1 MQFISIVNYINN
13 IVNSILIKRVMI
25 IIRLLVFRLSPAVD
39 LNLGLSSVYPVNTSN
54 EGPKL
59 AIVQS
64 LCDWYKPIYWRIFL
78 LF

>member
-1 MQFISIVNYINN
+1 
-13 IVNSILIKRVMI
+13 MI